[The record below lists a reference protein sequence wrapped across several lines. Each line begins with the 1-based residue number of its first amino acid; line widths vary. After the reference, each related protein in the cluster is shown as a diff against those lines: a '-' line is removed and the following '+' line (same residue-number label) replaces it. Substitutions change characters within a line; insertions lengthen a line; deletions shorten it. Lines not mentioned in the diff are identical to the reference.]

1 MVVER
6 RKCPDNSLIGLKIF
20 SLPSFDGGG
29 VGGGGGWQIPF
40 HQQIFI
46 GLIHYYIN

>member
-6 RKCPDNSLIGLKIF
+6 QKCPDKSLIGLQIF
-20 SLPSFDGGG
+20 SLPSSDGGG
-29 VGGGGGWQIPF
+29 GGGGGGWQIPF